1 MKHDLE
7 NIRAELS
14 HYDVDMES
22 RPDGS
27 ILLTVGNNGRQL
39 VRVIDESCSA
49 QEVVRLIH
57 FDMTLDRDPESINE
71 AVKHSCSTQ
80 LPTYSREPIFR
91 TRCARLWNSRKLT
104 DR

>member
-1 MKHDLE
+1 MKYDVE

-14 HYDVDMES
+14 RYKVDIES

-27 ILLTVGNNGRQL
+27 ILLTVGNNERRL

-57 FDMTLDRDPESINE
+57 FDMALDNDPESINE
-71 AVKHSCSTQ
+71 AIKYCCTTQ

-91 TRCARLWNSRKLT
+91 TRCARLWNNRKLT